1 MPQSYKLTIQMQ
13 RTVERWLVE
22 TQRNLAAADLGRYTK
37 SIYDCYTSG
46 PPTPEGAATRTKPAS
61 AGCWGSFF

>member
-22 TQRNLAAADLGRYTK
+22 MQRNLAAADLGRY
-37 SIYDCYTSG
+37 
-46 PPTPEGAATRTKPAS
+46 AALET
-61 AGCWGSFF
+61 G